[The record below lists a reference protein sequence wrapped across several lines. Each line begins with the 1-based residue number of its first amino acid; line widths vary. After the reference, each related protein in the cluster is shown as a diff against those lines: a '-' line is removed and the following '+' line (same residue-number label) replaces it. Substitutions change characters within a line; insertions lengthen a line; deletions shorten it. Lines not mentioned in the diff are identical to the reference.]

1 MKKAKCDT
9 CEFRGYSTEVCRFH
23 STQEGSC
30 EESDD
35 TGKHP
40 LKTIGKAVAVGAGA
54 GVAVTIAGMAVG
66 PIIGLKVALGHT
78 IAAQITAGSG
88 VAGAGA
94 NVARKLKKGKPKA
107 KTKKKPVLLPM
118 YLKG

>member
-23 STQEGSC
+23 STQDGSC
-30 EESDD
+30 EEPDD

-40 LKTIGKAVAVGAGA
+40 LKTITKAVAVGAGA
-54 GVAVTIAGMAVG
+54 GVAVTIAGMTVG
-66 PIIGLKVALGHT
+66 PIIGLKAALGHV
-78 IAAQITAGSG
+78 IAAKITAGSG
-88 VAGAGA
+88 VAGAGV
-94 NVARKLKKGKPKA
+94 NVARQLKKGKSKA